1 MMTEPQPHFLTWAC
15 LQAFAWMNTPVWVF
29 HPGRHRKLWANAA
42 ACRLWQAD
50 TVEELLGR
58 DFSDQ
63 SEAARARTQTLLEH
77 VRRGEAPTD
86 LWVFYPKGVPTR
98 VEVQATGIL
107 DPSGELVLL
116 LHARLLPEGTVLAE
130 MARRVEAYRHTAAH
144 ISLHLPNGAA
154 LNRNPAALRAFG
166 PLNTGAGEDDLAA
179 QLGGSSNA
187 AAARTALAS
196 GKVYAARIE
205 VGTRQGLRW
214 FDVRCRAFNDPAD
227 GRSLVLYD
235 AQDVTEGVLAT
246 QRIERENR
254 LLAMVSVGR
263 PLREVLDELVRSIEA
278 QSPGLR
284 CSVLELRNGRMYGLS
299 APTLP
304 DNYVRAIEGLEIG
317 PSVGSCGSALWRGE
331 PVIAGDIATDP
342 LWRDYRDLALAHGL
356 RACWSVP
363 ICGSDGALLGTF
375 GSYFGEPRLPSA
387 QEWQLMESAK
397 HVAAIAIERSRALAA
412 IEEGREQLRRILDA
426 LPHSIVYTDA
436 QMRFEFVNRGFET
449 LFGHKREAAIGRPSR
464 EVIGERRFNQIRPYI
479 ERALTGEEVR
489 FEREDVDASGR
500 RRILETHYVPHLG
513 ADGQVLGHF
522 GIVQDITARKEN
534 ERLLEY
540 LATHD
545 QLTGL
550 PNRNL
555 LGEHLTLALARCART
570 KRRVAVLF
578 VDLDRFKT
586 VNDTLG
592 HEAGDRLLKAVAVR
606 FRDNLRRCDTVARL
620 GGDEFVVLLD
630 DLTEPLEAAVAA
642 QKLLAALAEPLVVAG
657 HDLYPTASIAIAVA
671 PEDGVDAATLLKHA
685 DIAMYRAKAQGR
697 NNYQFFSPEHT
708 SENFEQLMLESA
720 LRKAV
725 ERGEFTLHYQPIV
738 DLASAAPVGV
748 EALVRWQHP
757 EHGLVSPA
765 KFIPLAEETG
775 LIVPIGAW
783 VLEQACRECVALA
796 TADGEPLRVAVNLSP
811 RQLRSHDIASTVRQ
825 ALERTGLPP
834 ARLRLEVTES
844 SMMEDPAAA
853 VRTLQLLREIGVTI
867 AVDDFGTGYS
877 SLAFLRRFPIDALK
891 VDQSFVR
898 DVVDDEDDAAIA
910 RAMIAMARSLRL
922 DVVAEGV
929 ENEAQLAFLRAEGC
943 GKAQGFYFSRPLTRD
958 ALADWL
964 ARGPSRD

>member
-1 MMTEPQPHFLTWAC
+1 MTEPQPHFLTWAC
-15 LQAFAWMNTPVWVF
+15 LHAFAWMNTPVWVF
-29 HPGRHRKLWANAA
+29 HPHRRRKLWANAA
-42 ACRLWQAD
+42 ACRLWQAES
-50 TVEELLGR
+50 VRELLAR

-63 SEAARARTQTLLEH
+63 SEAAQARTLALLEH

-86 LWVFYPKGVPTR
+86 LWVFYPKGAPIR

-107 DPSGELVLL
+107 DEAGELVLL
-116 LHARLLPEGTVLAE
+116 FQARPLPEGTVTAE

-144 ISLHLPNGAA
+144 ISLHLPGGAA
-154 LNRNPAALRAFG
+154 LNRNPAAIRAFG
-166 PLNTGAGEDDLAA
+166 PLDTKADQDDLAA
-179 QLGGSSNA
+179 QLGGADNA
-187 AAARTALAS
+187 ARARAALAS
-196 GKVYAARIE
+196 GRVFATRVEAP
-205 VGTRQGLRW
+205 TRQGPRW
-214 FDVRCRAFNDPAD
+214 FDVRCRAFTDPAD
-227 GRSLVLYD
+227 GQSLVLYD
-235 AQDVTEGVLAT
+235 AQDVTEAALAT

-263 PLREVLDELVRSIEA
+263 PLREVLDELAQAIEA

-284 CSVLELRNGRMYGLS
+284 CSVLELRDGRIYGLS
-299 APTLP
+299 GPSLP
-304 DNYVRAIEGLEIG
+304 QAYVEAVQGVPIG
-317 PSVGSCGSALWRGE
+317 PLAGSCGSALWRGE
-331 PVIAGDIATDP
+331 PVIVTDIASDP
-342 LWRDYRDLALAHGL
+342 LWRDYRDLALTHGL
-356 RACWSVP
+356 QACWSVP
-363 ICGSDGALLGTF
+363 ISGSDGALLGAF
-375 GSYFGEPRLPSA
+375 AGYFGEPRGPSA
-387 QEWQLMESAK
+387 LEWQLLESAK
-397 HVAAIAIERSRALAA
+397 HVAAIAIERARATAV

-449 LFGHKREAAIGRPSR
+449 LFGHRREQALGRPSR
-464 EVIGERRFNQIRPYI
+464 EVIGERHFRQIQPYI
-479 ERALTGEEVR
+479 ERALAGEEVR
-489 FEREDVDASGR
+489 FEREDVDDDGR
-500 RRILETHYVPHLG
+500 RRVLETHYVPHVD

-522 GIVQDITARKEN
+522 GIVQDITGRKEN

-555 LGEHLTLALARCART
+555 LGEHLMLALARAGRT
-570 KRRVAVLF
+570 QRRVAVMF

-592 HEAGDRLLKAVAVR
+592 HEAGDRLLKAVAQR
-606 FRDNLRRCDTVARL
+606 FKDNLRRCDTIARL

-630 DLTEPLEAAVAA
+630 DLNDAQEAAAAA
-642 QKLLAALAEPLVVAG
+642 QKLLAILAEPLTVAG
-657 HDLYPTASIAIAVA
+657 HDLYASASIGIAVA
-671 PEDGVDAATLLKHA
+671 PEDGVDAAALLKHA
-685 DIAMYRAKAQGR
+685 DIAMYRAKSKGR
-697 NNYQFFSPEHT
+697 NNYQFFSPET
-708 SENFEQLMLESA
+708 SSANIEQLMLESA
-720 LRKAV
+720 LRKAL
-725 ERGEFTLHYQPIV
+725 ERGEFTLHYQPII
-738 DLASAAPVGV
+738 DLETGAPVGV

-783 VLEQACRECVALA
+783 VLEQACRECVTLPAVGA
-796 TADGEPLRVAVNLSP
+796 EPLRVAVNLSP
-811 RQLRSHDIASTVRQ
+811 RQLRSHEIAATVRQ
-825 ALERTGLPP
+825 ALDATGLPP
-834 ARLRLEVTES
+834 GRLRLEVTET

-853 VRTLQLLREIGVTI
+853 VRALQLLREIGVTI
-867 AVDDFGTGYS
+867 AIDDFGTGYS

-929 ENEAQLAFLRAEGC
+929 ENAAQLAFLRAEGC
-943 GKAQGFYFSRPLTRD
+943 GKAQGFYFSRPLTRA
-958 ALADWL
+958 ALGEWL
-964 ARGPSRD
+964 MAHGTCLA